1 MVNVGCEKGSVQGV
15 TERRK
20 ITISDI
26 RDRENILVP
35 RSALKSIVD
44 RIAQE
49 MEQLGLKARIRTDD
63 G

>member
-1 MVNVGCEKGSVQGV
+1 MGCEKGSVQLG
-15 TERRK
+15 TERCK

-26 RDRENILVP
+26 RDREDTLVP

-44 RIAQE
+44 RIGQE

-63 G
+63 S

>member
-1 MVNVGCEKGSVQGV
+1 MGCEKGSVQV
-15 TERRK
+15 RTERRK

-26 RDRENILVP
+26 RDREDMLVP